1 MKKKNILLLLL
12 ITLFL
17 FSLFACQTTPEE
29 EDDVTQEREI
39 YQTLVRA
46 EEISGLTGFNNKI
59 INKDGSLGLPTEYEG
74 VKFEYSS
81 RNKDIISDDGVVTQP
96 MTWWLQSRNQQ
107 GEVVE
112 EFSGLNKNWPIVI
125 DVKMTYENQV
135 RKAKLL
141 IIVVPHPDAVAPDYL
156 G

>member
-12 ITLFL
+12 ITLFS

-29 EDDVTQEREI
+29 EDNVSHEREV

-96 MTWWLQSRNQQ
+96 MTWWLQSRN
-107 GEVVE
+107 
-112 EFSGLNKNWPIVI
+112 
-125 DVKMTYENQV
+125 
-135 RKAKLL
+135 
-141 IIVVPHPDAVAPDYL
+141 
-156 G
+156 

>member
-12 ITLFL
+12 ITLFT
-17 FSLFACQTTPEE
+17 FSLFACQNKPEE
-29 EDDVTQEREI
+29 ADNVSQEREF

-59 INKDGSLGLPTEYEG
+59 VDEEGSLGLPTEYEG
-74 VKFEYSS
+74 VKFTYSS
-81 RNKDIISDDGVVTQP
+81 RIKEVISDDGVVTQP

-112 EFSGLNKNWPIVI
+112 EFSGLNKNWPVVI

-135 RKAKLL
+135 RQAKLL
-141 IIVVPHPDAVAPDYL
+141 IIVVPHRDAVAPDYL